1 MTRRYPAAVAGL
13 FLALGVLALSAVAAE
28 TREDFRYT
36 VGPKATLT
44 ISNVHGKTVIK
55 PSPAARQ
62 LTVAAV
68 TRSGKVYVAASQRGN
83 RVEIRTTLLEPVS
96 GDEGR
101 VDYEVA
107 VPSGTGVNVH
117 GGSGSVVMEGLR
129 GDIEAESESASVEV
143 RDVSGVHVHVRS
155 LSGAI
160 TLTRVRNAHVEI
172 QSQSG
177 EVKLENV
184 SGPLL
189 AVNSTRGDIRYTGDF
204 GFGGRYS
211 LTSHAGDINVAL
223 PETASV
229 DLTAHSEKGSVNNEV
244 PMATRESLA
253 VRPPGGRSFAGT
265 SHSGSSTVRLLSF
278 SGKIR
283 VKKQ

>member
-1 MTRRYPAAVAGL
+1 MTRWHPAAG
-13 FLALGVLALSAVAAE
+13 FLAVTLFALSAPAAE
-28 TREDFRYT
+28 TREDFRYA
-36 VGPKATLT
+36 VGPQATLNL
-44 ISNVHGKTVIK
+44 SNEYGAIVVK
-55 PSPAARQ
+55 PS
-62 LTVAAV
+62 AAV
-68 TRSGKVYVAASQRGN
+68 RQVTVSATTRSGKVYVAAGQRGN
-83 RVEIRTTLLEPVS
+83 RIEIRTTVLEPLLS

-101 VDYEVA
+101 VDYDVA
-107 VPSGTGVNVH
+107 VPAGTNVSVH
-117 GGSGSVVMEGLR
+117 AGSGSVMMEGLR
-129 GDIEAESESASVEV
+129 GDIEAESESAPVEV
-143 RDVSGVHVHVRS
+143 RDVAGVHVHVRS
-155 LSGAI
+155 LSGDI

-189 AVNSTRGDIRYTGDF
+189 AVNSTRGNIRYSGDF

-211 LTSHAGDINVAL
+211 LTSHAGDIDVSL

-229 DLTAHSEKGSVNNEV
+229 DLTAHSEKGSVRNEV
-244 PMATRESLA
+244 PMFTRGSA
-253 VRPPGGRSFAGT
+253 SVPPPAGRSFAGT

-278 SGKIR
+278 SGRIR